1 MQNNSLIILVYL
13 CQNVYS
19 QNSEHLLRS
28 NISIDLKHINQVKN
42 DNSHFCIEEIF
53 TVSRSEQCAK
63 TIELC
68 KIYAYTILSTIGIL
82 VNLLSFVVI
91 VRAGKKAPRILS
103 KNVLIAL
110 TISNSIYLIL
120 FWYIFILPKII
131 KYQQYNASNKRR
143 LDVERSL
150 HFGLHNNSS
159 FISLPKMTADILN
172 IEAFYLINSNIFI
185 CKIMNYFYKV
195 FLFINSS
202 MTVIFSLERA
212 LAINFPIRMRSTKE
226 RRRSLLKIIFV
237 LVIAYCFVY
246 PTYYLYLLN
255 IFTMHNGQQCRIQN
269 ESLYFKLTI
278 LFVLQTLAIPFVLIT
293 ISNISILVGVERHR
307 RILIKRSLT
316 FRDPSLQITSF
327 SSASLPS
334 SSLQRPNSFQRSAV
348 KKMRLTKILITIS
361 ASFVLL
367 RLPFFIA
374 WCRFILF
381 KFYITKPFNEEQ
393 RNELKRRNEMV
404 DYTEILQLINYAVT
418 GLLYFATGKSFRQ
431 NVLASLRCC
440 RNFLLKFFRCKSK

>member
-19 QNSEHLLRS
+19 QNSEHLLK
-28 NISIDLKHINQVKN
+28 NISIDLKQINQIKN
-42 DNSHFCIEEIF
+42 NNSHFCFNEIF
-53 TVSRSEQCAK
+53 TVSKSEQCAK
-63 TIELC
+63 LIELG
-68 KIYAYTILSTIGIL
+68 KIYAYTFLSITGIL

-91 VRAGKKAPRILS
+91 MRAGKKAPRILS
-103 KNVLIAL
+103 KNILIAL

-143 LDVERSL
+143 LNFERGL
-150 HFGLHNNSS
+150 HFSLQNNSS
-159 FISLPKMTADILN
+159 TILLPKMTADILN
-172 IEAFYLINSNIFI
+172 IETFYLINSNILI

-226 RRRSLLKIIFV
+226 RRRSLLKIIFM

-246 PTYYLYLLN
+246 PAYYLFLLN
-255 IFTMHNGQQCRIQN
+255 IFNMHNGQQCRIQN

-278 LFVLQTLAIPFVLIT
+278 LFVLQTLAIPFILIT
-293 ISNISILVGVERHR
+293 ISNISILVGIERHR

-316 FRDPSLQITSF
+316 FRDPSLQFNSF

-334 SSLQRPNSFQRSAV
+334 NSLHRPDSRKSSD

-418 GLLYFATGKSFRQ
+418 GLLYFATGNSFRQ

-440 RNFLLKFFRCKSK
+440 SNCLLKFFRCKSR